1 MKLDF
6 NYGLIVIDPAEKAPQ
21 QILHFMGY
29 DDFPTNRDEAL
40 LRIELRDD
48 PELGL
53 QEIWDK
59 VDILLAPDSVLDEYR
74 IVINTNTEINE
85 NRDV

>member
-1 MKLDF
+1 MMLDF
-6 NYGLIVIDPAEKAPQ
+6 NYGLIAVDPSDPQ
-21 QILHFMGY
+21 KILQFVGY
-29 DDFPTNRDEAL
+29 FDYPTNRDEAL

-59 VDILLAPDSVLDEYR
+59 VDILLAPDNVVEEYKSMSFPL
-74 IVINTNTEINE
+74 EE
-85 NRDV
+85 E

>member
-1 MKLDF
+1 MNLDF
-6 NYGLIVIDPAEKAPQ
+6 NYGLIVVDPSEKVPQ
-21 QILHFMGY
+21 KILHFVGY
-29 DDFPTNRDEAL
+29 WDYPTNRDEAL

-59 VDILLAPDSVLDEYR
+59 VDILLAPDSVLEEYKSIIFNDE
-74 IVINTNTEINE
+74 VK
-85 NRDV
+85 